1 MGLISDY
8 RKYKKQNELLSFL
21 KNEFGITKDDLG
33 YLHEAIEV
41 VKNKKSIVLD
51 EKLKEEIKEKQAEKL
66 TPEQLVAQFAD
77 KVEEFYPYGRPK
89 E

>member
-8 RKYKKQNELLSFL
+8 RKFKKQNELLTFL
-21 KNEFGITKDDLG
+21 NEFGITKDDLE

-41 VKNKKSIVLD
+41 VKNKKAFVLD
-51 EKLKEEIKEKQAEKL
+51 EKQKEKIKEKQAEKM